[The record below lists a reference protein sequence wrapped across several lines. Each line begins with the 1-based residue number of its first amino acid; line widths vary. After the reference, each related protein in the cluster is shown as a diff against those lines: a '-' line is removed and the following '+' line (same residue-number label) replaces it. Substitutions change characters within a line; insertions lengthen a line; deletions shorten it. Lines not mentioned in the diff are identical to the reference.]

1 MQGKSWYICVY
12 FLCFI
17 VDISSA
23 TNQVE
28 QEDETKLLW
37 RYVSKL
43 RKTTSGGNFEFKCNI
58 CEFNGSYTRVKDHL
72 VKISTIGVRVC
83 SKVSPSRLVEFKK
96 LDNEISLKIQ
106 KSQKKVSLYLQS
118 LMKAKRQTLVLI
130 QKSKAL

>member
-83 SKVSPSRLVEFKK
+83 LFAFIR
-96 LDNEISLKIQ
+96 DC
-106 KSQKKVSLYLQS
+106 
-118 LMKAKRQTLVLI
+118 R
-130 QKSKAL
+130 